1 MYWCPIK
8 QVQEVRGFCYWYKD
22 QAFAKSKPVALLF
35 LAGVMATLLHSDSRR
50 LYSWWWDSHIS
61 PKNSKWLQENLTD
74 MDVKVKA
81 MIKLIEEDADSF
93 ARRAEMYYKK
103 RPELMK
109 LVEEFY
115 RAYRAL
121 AERYDHATVEL
132 RQAHRTMAE
141 VFPNQV
147 PYVLAD
153 DSPSGSSG
161 PEVDPHIPEM
171 PHPIR
176 ALLDPDD
183 LHKDALGLSSTSL
196 QTMKRNGERS
206 EEFDTG
212 ISKRGLK
219 QFNEMFGSRELV
231 AQNSNVAE
239 GRMRKDPKVHE
250 AEESERNL
258 QHGFFSKSQHAGEAE
273 REVETLKKTLAE
285 IQVEKEAILLQYKQS
300 LEKLSHLERELNQAQ
315 RDAGGLDERASKAE
329 IEIKILKEALVELEA
344 ERDAGLLQYNQ
355 SLERI
360 SSLENMLS
368 VAQDEAKGLNVRAV
382 KAETEAQCFNQELS
396 RLEAEKEAGLLH
408 YKQCLE
414 KISVLETKISLA
426 EENARML
433 NEQIER
439 AETEVKE
446 LKKALTKLNEEKESA
461 AFQYKQCLEIIEK
474 MERELFHA
482 QEDAKRLNR
491 ELLKGAAKLKSAEE
505 QCFQLE
511 RSNQSLQ
518 LEADNLVQ
526 KIVVK
531 DQELSEKHGE
541 LEKLQT
547 LMHEEHSRFEQVEA
561 TLQTLQK
568 LHSQSQEE
576 QRALA
581 LELKNGLQMFKDL
594 EISKRGMDEQM
605 QRVKEENRSLNEINF
620 SSTVSINNL
629 QNEIFILK
637 LMKEK
642 LEEEVT
648 LKADQSNVLQQEIWH
663 LKEEIKGLNGRYQA
677 IIEQVASVG
686 LNPECLE
693 SSVKDLQD
701 ENSNLKEVCE
711 REKDERE
718 ALHEKLKHMDEV
730 SKENAV
736 LESSLSGLMAE
747 LEGLRE
753 KVGNLQESCQFLQ
766 GEKSTLVSEKATLF
780 SQLQIVTENLQKLLE
795 KNTLLENSLSSA
807 NMELEGLRARSKSLE
822 EACQLLGNEKSSIL
836 NERDTL
842 VSQLENVEQRLG
854 SLERRFTKL
863 EEKYSDLENEKKST
877 FCRVE
882 ELQAYIFM
890 EKQEHTSY
898 VQSSEARLAGL
909 ENQVHIL
916 QQESRL
922 GKKEFEEELD
932 RAVNA
937 QVEVFILQKFIEDL
951 EEKNLSLLNQC
962 QKKVEASKFSDKLI
976 SELESENLEQQVEV
990 EFLLDEIQKLRM
1002 VIHQVF
1008 RAIQIDP
1015 DNGNVDKIELEHI
1028 PVPRILDGIEDLKD
1042 SLLTSKDE
1050 KQQLLVENSVLLT
1063 LLEQLKLEGA
1073 ELDSEKKI
1081 IEHEFEVMTE
1091 RCSMLQKNKHELLEM
1106 NMQLRSEMGKSEQ
1119 REEVLKAELETLHIS
1134 LATLKGACLV
1144 LQKESTMLL
1153 EEKESL
1159 LKSFSDLKEEKHI
1172 LEEES
1177 RSILHEA
1184 LALSNMAI
1192 VFESFA
1198 AEKSVEI
1205 EALSANI
1212 DSLHVVNIDL
1222 KEEARELS
1230 EAEQK
1235 LKASE
1240 SLNVELCRT
1249 VEDLNME
1256 HKESKLIRENLERQ
1270 ILQVLDD
1277 SAIQKKEIECLREVN
1292 ENMESK
1298 VAILNKEIEEHRI
1311 REENLNSE
1319 LQEKRDEF
1327 ELWDAEAAT
1336 FYFDLQISATREVL
1350 LEKKVQELAG
1360 ACESLEDETA
1370 AKGMEIA
1377 QMKERVSFL
1386 ESEIGGLKAQ
1396 LSAYVPV
1403 IASLGD
1409 DIASLEQNALLHTK
1423 LSVAQNLE
1431 TQDKEMEIHPYENSC
1446 QELKEDQR
1454 TAIPDGISH
1463 LQKMQT
1469 RIKAVEKTVME
1480 EMERLAT
1487 QESINTNIK
1496 VEDAMKETEDFKPKG
1511 KLPQERGLESQRTKP
1526 ENGILMKDIPL
1537 DQVSDTSFYGRSKI
1551 DNGRADDEML
1561 ELWETA
1567 EQECGQGPMVNETQ
1581 KQASAPVEDVNAC
1594 HRLEDGEKSQD
1605 LPSELEIEKELG
1617 IDKLEV
1623 SASVRQ
1629 PNQDVNKG
1637 KFLERLAS
1645 DAQKL
1650 MSLQTTLQDLKKRVE
1665 MNKRSKKANDIEY
1678 ETIKRQLQEVEE
1690 AILQLVDVNDKLTK
1704 DIEGS
1709 PSSLDKRPSVELEE
1723 AGNVR
1728 RKRATEQATK
1738 GSEKNWTFAV

>member
-1 MYWCPIK
+1 
-8 QVQEVRGFCYWYKD
+8 
-22 QAFAKSKPVALLF
+22 
-35 LAGVMATLLHSDSRR
+35 
-50 LYSWWWDSHIS
+50 
-61 PKNSKWLQENLTD
+61 
-74 MDVKVKA
+74 
-81 MIKLIEEDADSF
+81 
-93 ARRAEMYYKK
+93 MYYKK

-161 PEVDPHIPEM
+161 PEVDPHTPEM

-183 LHKDALGLSSTSL
+183 LHKDAMGLSSTSL

-300 LEKLSHLERELNQAQ
+300 LEKLSHLERDLNQAQ

-368 VAQDEAKGLNVRAV
+368 VAQDDAKGLHVRAV

-461 AFQYKQCLEIIEK
+461 AFQYKQCLEIIK
-474 MERELFHA
+474 QMERELFHA
-482 QEDAKRLNR
+482 QEDAKRLNS

-581 LELKNGLQMFKDL
+581 LELKNGLLMFKDL
-594 EISKRGMDEQM
+594 EISKREMDEQM
-605 QRVKEENRSLNEINF
+605 QRVKEENRSLNEMNF
-620 SSTVSINNL
+620 SSTLSINNL
-629 QNEIFILK
+629 LNEIFTLK

-648 LKADQSNVLQQEIWH
+648 LKADQSNALQQEIWH

-677 IIEQVASVG
+677 IMEQVASVG

-693 SSVKDLQD
+693 SSVKHLQD

-718 ALHEKLKHMDEV
+718 ALHEKLKHMDEI
-730 SKENAV
+730 SKENSV

-795 KNTLLENSLSSA
+795 KNILLENSLSSA

-822 EACQLLGNEKSSIL
+822 EVCQLLGNEKSNIL

-854 SLERRFTKL
+854 SLETRFTKL
-863 EEKYSDLENEKKST
+863 EEKYSDLEKEKKST

-962 QKKVEASKFSDKLI
+962 QKQVEASKFSDKLI

-990 EFLLDEIQKLRM
+990 EFLLDDIQKLRM

-1015 DNGNVDKIELEHI
+1015 DNGNVDKIEHEHI

-1063 LLEQLKLEGA
+1063 LIGQLKLEGA

-1091 RCSMLQKNKHELLEM
+1091 RCSMLQKSKHELLEM

-1134 LATLKGACLV
+1134 LATSKGACLV

-1153 EEKESL
+1153 EEKKSL

-1172 LEEES
+1172 LEEENS
-1177 RSILHEA
+1177 SILHEA
-1184 LALSNMAI
+1184 LALSNMAL

-1198 AEKSVEI
+1198 TEKSVEL

-1222 KEEARELS
+1222 KEEVSMLGKKMKMKEEENLCLNETVVKLGKELSEAKDLNDQLCIQLSVEKDFLRQKATELS

-1249 VEDLNME
+1249 VEDLKME
-1256 HKESKLIRENLERQ
+1256 HEESKLIRENLERQ
-1270 ILQVLDD
+1270 ILEVLDD

-1292 ENMESK
+1292 ENMESE

-1336 FYFDLQISATREVL
+1336 FYFDLQISAVREVL

-1423 LSVAQNLE
+1423 LSVARNLE
-1431 TQDKEMEIHPYENSC
+1431 TQVLFFIFLKTSC
-1446 QELKEDQR
+1446 KCDWLLD
-1454 TAIPDGISH
+1454 SWC
-1463 LQKMQT
+1463 
-1469 RIKAVEKTVME
+1469 
-1480 EMERLAT
+1480 
-1487 QESINTNIK
+1487 N
-1496 VEDAMKETEDFKPKG
+1496 KPK
-1511 KLPQERGLESQRTKP
+1511 S
-1526 ENGILMKDIPL
+1526 M
-1537 DQVSDTSFYGRSKI
+1537 
-1551 DNGRADDEML
+1551 M
-1561 ELWETA
+1561 
-1567 EQECGQGPMVNETQ
+1567 
-1581 KQASAPVEDVNAC
+1581 
-1594 HRLEDGEKSQD
+1594 
-1605 LPSELEIEKELG
+1605 
-1617 IDKLEV
+1617 
-1623 SASVRQ
+1623 
-1629 PNQDVNKG
+1629 PNQH
-1637 KFLERLAS
+1637 
-1645 DAQKL
+1645 
-1650 MSLQTTLQDLKKRVE
+1650 TLTPV
-1665 MNKRSKKANDIEY
+1665 Y
-1678 ETIKRQLQEVEE
+1678 F
-1690 AILQLVDVNDKLTK
+1690 ILVTLLNCIT
-1704 DIEGS
+1704 
-1709 PSSLDKRPSVELEE
+1709 
-1723 AGNVR
+1723 
-1728 RKRATEQATK
+1728 
-1738 GSEKNWTFAV
+1738 